1 MNVIHFQSDSNDA
14 APTESAQGEQAPAH
28 RMPRWSE
35 EEDRTL
41 LSTYQNCRKDVQVVV
56 DIDLED
62 DGIWEHVSSIMP
74 SRTAVQ
80 CLLRYMKL
88 TAAKRIPE
96 IDCVAAMDENNKR
109 DYDDQKLSPSTASTC
124 SASGSSGNSRKK
136 LKHDE
141 SYDDWTEEETERLE
155 QIMLEYGDNSKYRPK
170 EYILDITSF
179 HFLATDSFISCPNNT
194 STATTPDWDAIAR
207 HFEGKCPIDCLTQWQ
222 NISLPDQVKG
232 KGSWTPTE
240 DTILREKRAAFGRKW
255 SKIAEYLPGRSGKQC
270 RERYINH
277 LNPNLKRGEWTGKGR
292 Y

>member
-14 APTESAQGEQAPAH
+14 APTESTQGEQARH

-109 DYDDQKLSPSTASTC
+109 DYDDLKLSPSTASTC

-179 HFLATDSFISCPNNT
+179 HFLATDSYISCSNNT